1 MTVILATS
9 KLLVG
14 DRRITDDD
22 GKVICAPHTKVFQN
36 RHLSVGVCG
45 DFMCIMAVGAAVD
58 EGVDSLEYLTDMLS
72 ESSEALVV
80 MHGKIYLVGSER
92 VVEQLRPV
100 HAVGSGAM
108 AALGY
113 LSGAGGS
120 ADRGALRR
128 AVACAADLDPCC
140 GDGVD
145 VIRPK

>member
-1 MTVILATS
+1 MTVILATP

-14 DRRITDDD
+14 DRRVTDDD
-22 GKVICAPHTKVFQN
+22 GKVICAPHVKVFQN
-36 RHLSVGVCG
+36 RHLAVGICG
-45 DFMCIMAVGAAVD
+45 DFMCLMAVGACVD
-58 EGVDSLEYLTDMLS
+58 EGVDHPEYFTDMINDN
-72 ESSEALVV
+72 SEALVI
-80 MHGKIYLVGSER
+80 MHGRIYLVGSER

-113 LSGAGGS
+113 LSGMGGKPTVF
-120 ADRGALRR
+120 ALRR

-145 VIRPK
+145 VIRP

>member
-1 MTVILATS
+1 MTVILATP

-22 GKVICAPHTKVFQN
+22 GKVICAPHTKIFQN

-45 DFMCIMAVGAAVD
+45 DFMCIMAISSAVG
-58 EGVDSLEYLTDMLS
+58 EGVDSLEYLTEMLS
-72 ESSEALVV
+72 ESSEALAV
-80 MHGKIYLVGSER
+80 MNGRIYLVGTEK
-92 VVEQLRPV
+92 VVEQLKPV

-113 LSGAGGS
+113 LSGGGGKPMVS
-120 ADRGALRR
+120 ALRR
-128 AVACAADLDPCC
+128 AIVCAADLDFCC